1 MSIDNITTETV
12 TAISGTGIISGL
24 LYWINVRWRFAEIK
38 EDLKEIKNTLKNTR
52 SVETC
57 NIMSHSIVDRLE
69 GIERVQYEIR
79 EDIKRILTAFKN

>member
-1 MSIDNITTETV
+1 MSIDKLTTEVV
-12 TAISGTGIISGL
+12 TAVSGTGIISGL

-38 EDLKEIKNTLKNTR
+38 EDLKEIKETLKHTR

-57 NIMSHSIVDRLE
+57 NIMSHNIVDRLK
-69 GIERVQYEIR
+69 GIEKVQSEIR